1 MCAIQK
7 PKSNLM
13 YLSVRKPWQWK
24 ADGKGSEQGCSAF
37 IWKSHVI
44 SHWNFKPQE
53 ISVNPAAAN
62 GGSPTS
68 YHCKKQPVK
77 LQGWLPWRTSTTSSD
92 FLLGMLQP
100 QSWTKLGQRMYD
112 EDKLDQSF
120 PLKTPRKA
128 LLTFAAQK
136 NHLGSSCL
144 TPRDLYSL
152 GRKWTSSS
160 LLLSDFP
167 SEWRTLQ
174 VVTHTKEFLGPELWI
189 F

>member
-1 MCAIQK
+1 MCTIQK

-24 ADGKGSEQGCSAF
+24 ADEEGPWARLLSVYLKVTCDFPLKFQTARN
-37 IWKSHVI
+37 I
-44 SHWNFKPQE
+44 SKPSCGQRQQSDI
-53 ISVNPAAAN
+53 IS
-62 GGSPTS
+62 
-68 YHCKKQPVK
+68 
-77 LQGWLPWRTSTTSSD
+77 LQGTVSEAPGMVALKNRYHEFWFLP
-92 FLLGMLQP
+92 GMLQP
-100 QSWTKLGQRMYD
+100 HSWTMLGQRMYD
-112 EDKLDQSF
+112 ENKLDQSF
-120 PLKTPRKA
+120 PLKTPRKV
-128 LLTFAAQK
+128 LLTFAARK
-136 NHLGSSCL
+136 NHLGSSCF

-174 VVTHTKEFLGPELWI
+174 VVTHTKEFLCPELWT